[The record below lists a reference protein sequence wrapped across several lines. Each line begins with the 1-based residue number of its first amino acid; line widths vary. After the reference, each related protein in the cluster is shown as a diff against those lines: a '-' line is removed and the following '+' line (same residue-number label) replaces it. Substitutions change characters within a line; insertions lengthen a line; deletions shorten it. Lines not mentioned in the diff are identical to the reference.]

1 MPRRSARTEAT
12 VRLLGQLKRVLER
25 HGLLDAHLLVAASG
39 GVDSTVL
46 LDALAQL
53 APAHSLRLSVGH
65 VNHQLRGADSEADQA
80 AVAAQAMA
88 HGLPFA
94 ARSVDAEALRR
105 GVPSRA
111 RPTLQEAARTLRYVA
126 LKDMAKAV
134 GAAAIATAHQADDQA
149 ETLLLRI
156 LRGCGPDGLAGIPE
170 RSPAGDVTR
179 PLLAVSREEILAYA
193 TARQLCWREDASNRS
208 LRYARNRLRN
218 RWLPGLRRE
227 FNPQL
232 LRKLGQLAETMRRD
246 AEWMAELVGAHARR
260 WIRFSEEDGKRVVI
274 QRKGWIELPEAL
286 SRRLL
291 RHALLEMDAG
301 RDVAWVHL
309 ERMERLMRRGRT
321 GTVIELPGDLRMTCD
336 GEEAVIAPVPREPA
350 VSAPVTVALLFTSK
364 SSIVWRPVVKR
375 LSVARLA

>member
-111 RPTLQEAARTLRYVA
+111 RPTLQEAARTVRYLA
-126 LKDMAKAV
+126 LEEMAKAA
-134 GAAAIATAHQADDQA
+134 GATAVATAHQADDQA

-193 TARQLCWREDASNRS
+193 AARQLCWREDASNRS

-246 AEWMAELVGAHARR
+246 AEWMAELVDAHARR

-336 GEEAVIAPVPREPA
+336 GEEAVIAPAPGPRAMP
-350 VSAPVTVALLFTSK
+350 
-364 SSIVWRPVVKR
+364 RGM
-375 LSVARLA
+375 LSW